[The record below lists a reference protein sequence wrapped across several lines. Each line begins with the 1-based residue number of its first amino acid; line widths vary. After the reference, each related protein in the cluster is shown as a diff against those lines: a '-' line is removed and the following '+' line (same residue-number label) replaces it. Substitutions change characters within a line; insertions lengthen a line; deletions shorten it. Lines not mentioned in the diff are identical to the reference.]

1 MEISYIAF
9 FFCLLVFSYWIT
21 WNLPLTNEMKI
32 DLLQIDCTAYR
43 LRKQIE
49 LMTKVSLYFMYEFIP
64 KFYLFFLT
72 CSIQVIL

>member
-1 MEISYIAF
+1 
-9 FFCLLVFSYWIT
+9 
-21 WNLPLTNEMKI
+21 MKI

-64 KFYLFFLT
+64 KFYLFFNLLNPGCLIKIFVEQPYCT
-72 CSIQVIL
+72 IV